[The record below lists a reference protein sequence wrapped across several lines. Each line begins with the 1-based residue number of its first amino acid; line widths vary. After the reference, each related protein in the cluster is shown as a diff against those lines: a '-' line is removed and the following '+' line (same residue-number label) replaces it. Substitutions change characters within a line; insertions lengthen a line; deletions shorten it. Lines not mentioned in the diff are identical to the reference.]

1 MKKISFLLMLLVL
14 QLGLGQTNSIVE
26 NYPLKAMDLVLYSFG
41 MDNPI
46 AIGTVSDSGELD
58 FKFPKDLNFISDEAK
73 ANFLS
78 DAAFT
83 LFSKCDSSYD
93 ILSEEEN
100 SRAINVGYI
109 SLSTKE
115 NPYAGLLFMV
125 TDENMVPWLESYGD
139 KNAILGSY
147 FELVYIESDF
157 SFQGECTST
166 ISNTEDDTIVTNY
179 SYYLQ
184 LKAGFNFIEY
194 QIESTMEHEVPSMY
208 EENVFEKINKPST
221 IIVTSSQATPPN
233 TKWIGK
239 YF

>member
-1 MKKISFLLMLLVL
+1 MKKTILFLMACAFQISIA
-14 QLGLGQTNSIVE
+14 QTNQIVE

-41 MDNPI
+41 MDNPVPVGSI
-46 AIGTVSDSGELD
+46 TDSGNLNLNFPKNLD
-58 FKFPKDLNFISDEAK
+58 FISNEVK
-73 ANFLS
+73 TNFLS

-83 LFSKCDSSYD
+83 LFSKCDNSYN
-93 ILSEEEN
+93 ILPEEQN
-100 SRAINVGYI
+100 SKAINVGYI

-125 TDENMVPWLESYGD
+125 TDKNMVPWLESYGD

-157 SFQGECTST
+157 NYIGECTST
-166 ISNTEDDTIVTNY
+166 ISSTEDDTIVTNY
-179 SYYLQ
+179 SYDLQ

-194 QIESTMEHEVPSMY
+194 QIQSIMEHEVPSMY

-221 IIVTSSQATPPN
+221 IIVTSSQSTPPN
-233 TKWIGK
+233 TKWVGK